1 MLKNLFGC
9 VLWNL
14 FEKTSMTASKK
25 HHSAEVKKILFLEL
39 LFSFIELFV
48 KIAKKQPFQKKCIFV
63 KENSIQMNDEI
74 IISGLTLA
82 QIKSKAQYIL
92 ETEVI
97 PKAELFEIRKR
108 EGRLSKEVNDVLKT
122 QNA

>member
-1 MLKNLFGC
+1 MKFIL
-9 VLWNL
+9 L
-14 FEKTSMTASKK
+14 FEKKCN
-25 HHSAEVKKILFLEL
+25 
-39 LFSFIELFV
+39 FV
-48 KIAKKQPFQKKCIFV
+48 E
-63 KENSIQMNDEI
+63 ENVIPMNDEI

-82 QIKSKAQYIL
+82 QIKSKARYIL

-108 EGRLSKEVNDVLKT
+108 EGRLSKEVKDILKK

>member
-1 MLKNLFGC
+1 MSKPTKPHKKMLRRELEVKIEKKSIKMNLS
-9 VLWNL
+9 LL
-14 FEKTSMTASKK
+14 FEK
-25 HHSAEVKKILFLEL
+25 
-39 LFSFIELFV
+39 
-48 KIAKKQPFQKKCIFV
+48 KCNFV
-63 KENSIQMNDEI
+63 KENVTHMNDEI

-108 EGRLSKEVNDVLKT
+108 EGRLSKEVKDILKK

>member
-1 MLKNLFGC
+1 MSSPPDHIQKMRKVNLGVKIGKFSNKMKFI
-9 VLWNL
+9 LL
-14 FEKTSMTASKK
+14 FEK
-25 HHSAEVKKILFLEL
+25 
-39 LFSFIELFV
+39 
-48 KIAKKQPFQKKCIFV
+48 KCNFV
-63 KENSIQMNDEI
+63 KENVIHMNDEI

-108 EGRLSKEVNDVLKT
+108 EGRLSKEVKDILKK
-122 QNA
+122 QHA